1 MAGENRSQQPVHPAT
16 PDLAT
21 PGGHYSHVTVAN
33 GFVFISGQLPITAAG
48 TRLTDRSFAEQAQ
61 QVLDNVQHALHAA
74 GSDID
79 RLVQVRVY
87 VDDVENWPEFN
98 RIYARWAGNAR
109 PSRAVVPTGPLH
121 FGLKV
126 EVEAVA
132 ILSPA
137 PPLNS

>member
-1 MAGENRSQQPVHPAT
+1 MAGETHSNAPVHVPT
-16 PDLAT
+16 PGLSS

-33 GFVFISGQLPITAAG
+33 GFVFVSGQLPVTSTG
-48 TRLTDRSFAEQAQ
+48 VRLTDGTFAEQTH
-61 QVLDNVQHALHAA
+61 QVLDNVGHALRAA

-87 VDDVENWPEFN
+87 IDDIENWPEFN
-98 RIYARWAGNAR
+98 RIYSRWAGAAR
-109 PSRAVVPTGPLH
+109 PSRAIVPTGPLH

-132 ILSPA
+132 VCR
-137 PPLNS
+137 